1 VALRKLGCGEL
12 LALGRIALLCGLL
25 VLPVSFNLPLP
36 FPA

>member
-1 VALRKLGCGEL
+1 M